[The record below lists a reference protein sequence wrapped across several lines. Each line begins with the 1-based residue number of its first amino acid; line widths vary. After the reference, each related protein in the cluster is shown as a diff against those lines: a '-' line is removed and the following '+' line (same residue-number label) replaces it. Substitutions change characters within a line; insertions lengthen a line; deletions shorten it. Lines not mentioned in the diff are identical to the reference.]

1 MRLPDPPL
9 LLVTDRRQA
18 RRALGEI
25 AEAAFAAG
33 CRWLSVREKD
43 LSVPEQIALVGEIM
57 ERAHPWGA
65 SVSLHGDPN
74 DAQEA
79 EADGVHLSAGGNI
92 PAARAVLGPAALVG
106 LSVHTPEEA
115 RVLDPALL
123 DYVIAG
129 PLYESVSK
137 SGHGPVLGPEGL
149 KHIVAIAPVPV
160 IAIGGI
166 TAANA
171 AAALKAGATGIAV
184 MGGIMRAADPGAEI
198 RALVAALG
206 RH

>member
-1 MRLPDPPL
+1 VRLPDPPL
-9 LLVTDRRQA
+9 LLITDRRQA
-18 RRALGEI
+18 HRALGEI
-25 AEAAFAAG
+25 AEAAFTSG

-106 LSVHTPEEA
+106 LSVHAPEEA

-129 PLYESVSK
+129 PLYESASK